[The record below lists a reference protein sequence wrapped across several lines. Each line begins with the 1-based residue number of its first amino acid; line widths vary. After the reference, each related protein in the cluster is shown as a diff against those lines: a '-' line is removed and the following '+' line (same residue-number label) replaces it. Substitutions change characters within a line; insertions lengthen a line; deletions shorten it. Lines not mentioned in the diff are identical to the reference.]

1 VPIPPAG
8 SSLPLP
14 PNGEVPVLVWGGSSS
29 VGAYAIQVLHL
40 SGYKVVTTAS
50 PSNEE
55 YVKSFGADIVLDYH
69 DEEKVVEE
77 SKKATDGK
85 LSLVVECVPFL
96 FDNISDSQMTCS
108 TISENHSTE
117 LAVKAFGPD
126 GGIITTVL
134 NVDDSVKKGRTDI
147 SIVSSGARIVYQCV
161 TFPNMRQSADVW

>member
-1 VPIPPAG
+1 
-8 SSLPLP
+8 
-14 PNGEVPVLVWGGSSS
+14 
-29 VGAYAIQVLHL
+29 
-40 SGYKVVTTAS
+40 
-50 PSNEE
+50 
-55 YVKSFGADIVLDYH
+55 VLDYH
-69 DEEKVVEE
+69 DKEKVVEE
-77 SKKATDGK
+77 IKKATDGK

-117 LAVKAFGPD
+117 LAVKAFGPE

-161 TFPNMRQSADVW
+161 TFPNIRQSADVW

>member
-1 VPIPPAG
+1 MPIPPAG

-69 DEEKVVEE
+69 DEENVVEE
-77 SKKATDGK
+77 IKKATDGK

-147 SIVSSGARIVYQCV
+147 SIVSSGARIVCDIPKYEAK
-161 TFPNMRQSADVW
+161 R